1 MRVPS
6 PTFLFL
12 LSVLAA
18 ASIAGCSGS
27 APPMA
32 EDARVRE
39 GRTLYDRAEFDRA
52 ERHFRDLRDTAAARR
67 DALIEAQAEKW
78 LGSIRLAYA
87 LPEEA
92 LVHYQRSLA
101 LLEDP
106 IREADSLGI
115 PVDVRFLD
123 ERQNVQSNIAVVYK
137 STGRFA
143 EATALFRQV
152 LAHDSARADEFR
164 MAVSLYNLGDV
175 FHQHAVTRMNVGDTA
190 AARALK
196 SESRALYL
204 RSLARHQTADAW
216 MNLGNSYALD
226 AGAEIAAEGRS
237 DPMLDSAVRCY
248 RRAEGMYA
256 RDGFRVH
263 RALALGNIGVIERS
277 QHHTQEAAQALEQSI
292 DIIEELRGDL
302 SSVDVRTSFVTNKF
316 YIYESLISLL
326 VERNEVARAFEF
338 VERAKARSFLDML
351 GNKAVGEGKERTPD
365 VQELVE
371 RERLLQR
378 RISDIV
384 GNTDSS
390 AVLGTLIAA
399 HQQTLTDL
407 REKDPEYA
415 SVKSID
421 PVPVTKLQELLD
433 DTTAVL
439 EYFVGEFEAFAF
451 LVRRDTMLV
460 KPITVFAEDFNIDE
474 QVERLRRT
482 LYYDFPMR
490 KLGFLRERRLGAGL
504 SGEDALRAW
513 RAEPTDP
520 IWQTRLIEMY
530 SRLFFPVRD
539 GLRGIRQLY
548 VVPHGPLHHLPF
560 QALLAPQHMDVDAQR
575 HMQRPRFLIED
586 YAIAYLP
593 SASVLSFALRKNL
606 SRASMALVVGDP
618 VYADPKYRRRPLD
631 GALVEADTVARY
643 ATHALVLKREEAEEQ
658 VVKSVAGAMD
668 FLHFATHGELNKDDP
683 MQSRILLAAA
693 APDSVNNGDLTV
705 AKIFN
710 LDLNAVLVTLSA
722 CQTAQLAG
730 EAGTVSL
737 GDDLVGLSRSFMYA
751 GTPSVVAS
759 LWVVDDAATLAWMRA
774 FYDAW
779 LHHGQSK
786 MQAAR
791 SAALAMLSDPDD
803 PDWVY
808 PYFWAAFVYL
818 GDAR

>member
-1 MRVPS
+1 MRVANPIIRFLPS
-6 PTFLFL
+6 L
-12 LSVLAA
+12 LAA
-18 ASIAGCSGS
+18 IMIGCGGTDSLVV
-27 APPMA
+27 

-52 ERHFRDLRDTAAARR
+52 ERHFLALRD
-67 DALIEAQAEKW
+67 DAVSHDDILLQAQAEKW
-78 LGSIRLAYA
+78 LGSIRLAYD
-87 LPEEA
+87 LPDEA
-92 LVHYQRSLA
+92 LAHYQRSLG
-101 LLEDP
+101 LLEGHL
-106 IREADSLGI
+106 RAADSLGT
-115 PVDVRFLD
+115 PVDGRFHD
-123 ERQNVQSNIAVVYK
+123 ECQNVRSNVAVVYK
-137 STGRFA
+137 SIGRFEDA
-143 EATALFRQV
+143 EALFRQV
-152 LAHDSARADEFR
+152 FAHDSARADGFR

-175 FHQHAVTRMNVGDTA
+175 FHQHAVTRLNVGDTD
-190 AARALK
+190 AARSLK
-196 SESRALYL
+196 QESRILYL
-204 RSLARHQTADAW
+204 RSLARHETADAW

-226 AGAEIAAEGRS
+226 AGPGTSLDGRA
-237 DPMLDSAVRCY
+237 DPMLDSAVACY
-248 RRAEGMYA
+248 RRAERMYA

-277 QHHTQEAAQALEQSI
+277 QNRADAAAQALEQSI

-326 VERNEVARAFEF
+326 VERKDVVRAFEF

-351 GNKAVGEGKERTPD
+351 GNKAVGEGKERSPA
-365 VQELVE
+365 VQELVA
-371 RERLLQR
+371 REQDLQR
-378 RISDIV
+378 RISEIV

-390 AVLGTLIAA
+390 AVLGELIAA
-399 HQQTLTDL
+399 HQRTLTAL
-407 REKDPEYA
+407 REQDPEYA

-421 PVPVTKLQELLD
+421 PIPVARLRELLD
-433 DTTAVL
+433 DSTAVL
-439 EYFVGEFEAFAF
+439 EYFIGEFDAFVF
-451 LVRRDTMLV
+451 LVRRDTIV
-460 KPITVFAEDFNIDE
+460 VRPISVFEENFNIDD
-474 QVERLRRT
+474 QVEKLRRT

-490 KLGFLRERRLGAGL
+490 KLGFLRERRLGEGL
-504 SGEDALRAW
+504 SSEEALRAW
-513 RAEPTDP
+513 RAAPTDP
-520 IWQTRLIEMY
+520 IWQTGLIDMY
-530 SRLFFPVRD
+530 SRLFVPVRD
-539 GLRGIRQLY
+539 GLDGIRQLY
-548 VVPHGPLHHLPF
+548 IVPHGPLHHLPF
-560 QALLAPQHMDVDAQR
+560 QALLPPQHMDLDAR
-575 HMQRPRFLIED
+575 AHMQRPRFLIED

-606 SRASMALVVGDP
+606 SRASLALVVGDP
-618 VYADPKYRRRPLD
+618 VYADPKYRRRPLE

-668 FLHFATHGELNKDDP
+668 LLHFATHGELNKEDP

-693 APDSVNNGDLTV
+693 QPDSVNNGDLTV

-730 EAGTVSL
+730 ETGSVSL
-737 GDDLVGLSRSFMYA
+737 GDDLVGLTRSFMYA

-779 LHHGQSK
+779 LHDGISK

-791 SAALAMLSDPDD
+791 RAALAMLADPGD
-803 PDWVY
+803 PDWVF